1 MTTKAIGRR
10 VELPPTFL
18 ASAAALKAG
27 LALSASLS
35 ELCKTG
41 YVPKGVYRY
50 ASHAEAN
57 AHDDAC
63 LAQNMATRALGREK
77 RDKDVSDR
85 LVLERAIAAI
95 AALRAAER

>member
-1 MTTKAIGRR
+1 MTSKTIGRR
-10 VELPPTFL
+10 IEPPLTYS
-18 ASAAALKAG
+18 ASATALKAG
-27 LALSASLS
+27 VALSASLS

-63 LAQNMATRALGREK
+63 LAQNMAMRALERDK
-77 RDKDVSDR
+77 RHKDVSDR
-85 LVLERAIAAI
+85 LLLERAIAAI
-95 AALRAAER
+95 AAMRAAER